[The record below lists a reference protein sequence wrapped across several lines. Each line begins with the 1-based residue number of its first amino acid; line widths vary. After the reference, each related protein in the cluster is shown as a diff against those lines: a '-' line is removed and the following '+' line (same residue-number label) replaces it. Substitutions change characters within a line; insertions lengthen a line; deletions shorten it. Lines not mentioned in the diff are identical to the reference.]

1 MNSGFQILLD
11 INIRKII
18 LFIFFLMLILGNIFS
33 QSGMDNLFDRAS
45 YYLKNSKYKKAI
57 EDFKN
62 VITREKNSK
71 NPDDSK
77 ISFSIAEIG
86 YCYVKLG
93 NYMKAY
99 HQYKKAVPLLKKRK
113 EERRNLVVCY
123 LHLANIQK
131 LFGRYSESLKL
142 INRALEISIE
152 INDVWRISE
161 CYQKKGELFIYFG
174 KIEEALLFFD
184 KAIKELGNKKALR
197 HKSHIYRSIGD
208 LYKKIKKY
216 NRAFKYYNKSY
227 KINLKYEERKYSQAK
242 DLHLIGYL
250 YYEQKKYS
258 AAEKYYSKA
267 FKLYENAQTKID
279 RAILESNLGK
289 LYYKTKEYRK
299 AEKHLLN
306 AIEYFE
312 KIYKKADENFKRS
325 FLDKVLD
332 AYQYL
337 IYVYEKTDNIY
348 GMVRI
353 TDAYHGKLLNIHLR
367 EKMNESNFDIFD
379 FKNYLEKDTCI
390 LMYSNMN
397 KKKKVIYLLSN
408 NNIKVKII
416 NKNKLIDKLIN
427 KYSEKLVRDFKN
439 SSRMEFNLKKEEKE
453 IYLQDNKN
461 KFSKIIS
468 IYRNS
473 LQNKK
478 NIRELSGVIYKLLI
492 NPFEN
497 EMKKYKNIIIIP
509 DGWLSFLPFETL
521 LKENEYLIENYNIK
535 YCNSLKTLNL
545 LHKRKNYE
553 SKKIV
558 GFGAAIYDIWRYN
571 NQMEIYY
578 KNILN
583 YKEKNNQPFK
593 ELGFSEY
600 SNLPYSLKEI
610 NLLKKNFK
618 NVELYKGKKISKK
631 IIKNLLKKDLKYEII
646 HFALHGDVSTV
657 LPGKSS
663 LVLSQFSDFKSDDNG
678 FLTVDEISNMN
689 IKAQFVNLSACETGL
704 GEIFHSEGV
713 VGLKE
718 AFLQAGAQSV
728 LATLWRIED
737 KATYNLMKNYYK
749 KINVKTNNYCHVISD
764 WKRDLIKDERYS
776 HPYYWGSFVFWGK

>member
-1 MNSGFQILLD
+1 MNSGFQILID
-11 INIRKII
+11 INIRKITLVI
-18 LFIFFLMLILGNIFS
+18 LLLLLIMSNLFS

-45 YYLKNSKYKKAI
+45 FYLKNKKYKKAI
-57 EDFKN
+57 KDFER
-62 VITREKNSK
+62 IIEREKKSK
-71 NPDDSK
+71 NQDDSK

-86 YCYVKLG
+86 YCYFNLG
-93 NYMKAY
+93 YYNKAY
-99 HQYKKAVPLLKKRK
+99 EQYKKTIPLLKKRK

-123 LHLANIQK
+123 LHLATIQK
-131 LFGRYSESLKL
+131 LFGRYSESLDFV
-142 INRALEISIE
+142 NRALKISIE
-152 INDVWRISE
+152 INDVWRISD
-161 CYQKKGELFIYFG
+161 CYQMKGELYTYFG
-174 KIEEALLFFD
+174 KIEEAFSLFN
-184 KAIKELGNKKALR
+184 KAIIALEDKKTPR
-197 HKSHIYRSIGD
+197 HKSLIYRSIGN
-208 LYKKIKKY
+208 LYKQIKNY
-216 NRAFKYYNKSY
+216 NMALEYYRKSY
-227 KINLKYEERKYSQAK
+227 NINLQYEERKFHQAK
-242 DLHLIGYL
+242 DLNLIGFL
-250 YYEQKKYS
+250 YYEQNKFMKTR
-258 AAEKYYSKA
+258 KYYKKA
-267 FKLYENAQTKID
+267 LKLYGNDKSKIS
-279 RAILESNLGK
+279 RAILETNLGK

-299 AEKHLLN
+299 AEKYFLN

-337 IYVYEKTDNIY
+337 IYVYEKTDNVY
-348 GMVRI
+348 GMVRT
-353 TDAYHGKLLNIHLR
+353 TDAYHGKLLNLHLR
-367 EKMNESNFDIFD
+367 KKMNESNFNIFD
-379 FKNYLEKDTCI
+379 FKKYLEKDSCI

-408 NNIKVKII
+408 DNIKVKII
-416 NKNKLIDKLIN
+416 NKNKLIGKTIN
-427 KYSEKLVRDFKN
+427 KYSEKLVKDFKN
-439 SSRMEFNLKKEEKE
+439 SSRMKFNLKKEEKE

-461 KFSKIIS
+461 RFSKIIS
-468 IYRNS
+468 IYRKS

-478 NIRELSGVIYKLLI
+478 NIRELSGIMYKLLI
-492 NPFEN
+492 NPFGN

-535 YCNSLKTLNL
+535 YCNSLKTFNL
-545 LHKRKNYE
+545 LHKRKNYK

-558 GFGAAIYDIWRYN
+558 GFGGAIYDTWRYN
-571 NQMEIYY
+571 NQMDICY

-583 YKEKNNQPFK
+583 FNEKNNQSFK

-618 NVELYKGKKISKK
+618 NVELYKGKEISKK
-631 IIKNLLKKDLKYEII
+631 IIKNLLKKDLNYEII
-646 HFALHGDVSTV
+646 HFALHGDISTV

-737 KATYNLMKNYYK
+737 EATYNLMKNFYK
-749 KINVKTNNYCHVISD
+749 KINVKTYNYCHVISD
-764 WKRDLIKDERYS
+764 WKRGLIKDERYS
-776 HPYYWGSFVFWGK
+776 HPYYWGSFVYWGK